1 MGSHG
6 GATAEGQTEVLA
18 ARGVIESSVGA
29 PIRATMEV
37 VSLGHADG
45 IPLFLDRNAAEASGV
60 VLINRVKPHTDFVG
74 PVESGLMKQLVIGL
88 GKQTGADHY
97 HRLGVVRGLE
107 ETIPTAARALLEKVN
122 VVLGVALV
130 ENERHQTAVLRV
142 VAPDDIE
149 QVERELLELARRH
162 LPGLPLD
169 DIDLLIVDEI
179 GKDISGNGLDSNVV
193 GKAAAAYSVPR
204 PRPRISR
211 IFVRDLTED
220 THGNAAGLG
229 VTDAITTRLLEKIDA
244 HTTATNAF
252 TSCAPEDAKT
262 PAVFACDRD
271 AIVSL
276 LTTVRPADGRG
287 PAPGPHPQHHGP
299 GAPPG
304 LGRLPRGAAGAAGR
318 RRRSDATRARLRRR
332 RRSGVT
338 VRARL
343 RRQVAGHRTAGPRT
357 HSRRAPPFSGRPP
370 RRSSSCDDLARRQRL
385 SERMRAILIALSGAA
400 PRGVAIT
407 SPTLSTASIRL
418 RHALLVSLVSS
429 RISLTSLSH
438 HRGSAGTGRDASAT
452 GAWTRVPRILCAVAR
467 DPMLQAHAFVALLR
481 WCRYR

>member
-18 ARGVIESSVGA
+18 ARGVTESSVGA

-37 VSLGHADG
+37 VLLGVADG
-45 IPLFLDRNAAEASGV
+45 IPLFLDRNAAEAAGV
-60 VLINRVKPHTDFVG
+60 VLINRVKPHTDFIG
-74 PVESGLMKQLVIGL
+74 PIESGLMKQLVIGL

-122 VVLGVALV
+122 VVLGIALV

-142 VAPDDIE
+142 VAPGDIE
-149 QVERELLELARRH
+149 EVERGLLELARQH

-179 GKDISGNGLDSNVV
+179 GKDISGNGLDPNVV

-204 PRPRISR
+204 PRPRVSR
-211 IFVRDLTED
+211 IFVRDLTDD

-244 HTTATNAF
+244 QATATNAF

-276 LTTVRPADGRG
+276 LTTVRPATAAD
-287 PAPGPHPQHHGP
+287 
-299 GAPPG
+299 
-304 LGRLPRGAAGAAGR
+304 LRLVHIRN
-318 RRRSDATRARLRRR
+318 TM
-332 RRSGVT
+332 
-338 VRARL
+338 
-343 RRQVAGHRTAGPRT
+343 
-357 HSRRAPPFSGRPP
+357 
-370 RRSSSCDDLARRQRL
+370 DLARL
-385 SERMRAILIALSGAA
+385 WVSTGCLEGLPA
-400 PRGVAIT
+400 PPSVAVD
-407 SPTLSTASIRL
+407 PTLR
-418 RHALLVSLVSS
+418 ALAFDARGDLVSPFV
-429 RISLTSLSH
+429 
-438 HRGSAGTGRDASAT
+438 
-452 GAWTRVPRILCAVAR
+452 GA
-467 DPMLQAHAFVALLR
+467 
-481 WCRYR
+481 